1 MSLRQHAN
9 DALRADAPF
18 FALEL
23 RRLIARVEWIQRA
36 QLTKLQQL
44 VKFQQQLGLQL
55 KQRQLWRQ
63 RSQFIGQ

>member
-9 DALRADAPF
+9 DALCAIAPF
-18 FALEL
+18 VALEL
-23 RRLIARVEWIQRA
+23 RRLLTRVEWIQRA